1 MTLLTG
7 YLGFLPPPTM
17 AIKLHLN
24 NISTIPMPAIDRME
38 EKVKEGRRKGDNE
51 EEDSVMKDEI
61 REGEGE
67 GQNGG

>member
-1 MTLLTG
+1 
-7 YLGFLPPPTM
+7 
-17 AIKLHLN
+17 
-24 NISTIPMPAIDRME
+24 MPAIDRME

-67 GQNGG
+67 GQNGREG